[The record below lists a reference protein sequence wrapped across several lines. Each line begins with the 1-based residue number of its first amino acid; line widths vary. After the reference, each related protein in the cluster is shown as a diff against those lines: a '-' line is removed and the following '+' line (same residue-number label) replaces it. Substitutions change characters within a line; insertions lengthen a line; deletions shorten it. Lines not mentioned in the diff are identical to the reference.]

1 MTVMFCDLADS
12 TVLSTELDPE
22 DLQDL
27 IRAYQE
33 RCTNI
38 IRAYEG
44 FVAKYM
50 GDGILVYF
58 GYPKSLE
65 RNAERAVR
73 SGLAIVEAM
82 AELNAELERTK
93 GVEIA
98 VRIGIATGLVVVGE
112 IIGEGLA
119 QERTV
124 IGEAP
129 NMAARLQSVAPRNGI
144 VIGGLTKEIVGD
156 AFVYE
161 DLGAQELKGVTG
173 LVKVWAVLGLA
184 ADVEE
189 EDGEKA
195 AAAAVGRLPLV
206 GRDEEIGLLRRAWQQ
221 TKEEGRGRVVLV
233 VGEPGIGKSALVET
247 LRVQVREEGLAR
259 IAFRCSPYHSGSALY
274 PVIEHLRRLLRWQL
288 EDSPETR
295 LDKLEAMLAGTDLSL
310 AEAVPLFA
318 SLLSLPLPEGRHP
331 PLDPSPEQLK
341 QQTQDALIAWTLEEA
356 ERRPMMEVWEDLHW
370 ADPSTLELLALLIEQ
385 APTVPLLIVLTFR
398 PEFLPGWPTR
408 SHMTPITLTRLERPQ
423 IEMMVTHLAGGR
435 TLPAE
440 VLEHIV
446 AKTDGVPLY
455 IEELTKAIL
464 ESGILAEEAKRF
476 TLSGPLSA
484 VTIPATLQE
493 SLMARLDRLPTVREV
508 AQLGAVLG
516 REFAYEM
523 LRAMVAMEEP
533 ALRDILRQLVDAEL
547 LYQRGRPPRAKYI
560 FKHALIQDAAYQS
573 LLRQT
578 RRHYHRQVA
587 ELLEERF
594 AVSAGSQPEVLAH
607 HFSEAGLHGKAAE
620 YWRKAG
626 EIAVR
631 RSANVEAIAHFSNAL
646 EALKAQPEVPQ
657 RAEIELS
664 LQVALAVP
672 LIATKGYSDVGVERT
687 YGRAQAL
694 CEQLGKSDELFPI
707 LRGLWNC
714 YLTRGELQRTQDLA
728 VRISTLAEARKEPLQ
743 RALAHRALGSTL
755 FFLGRFAEAL
765 AQADQAIAIDDALEG
780 SNGGRTDLFVYGER
794 SGMVSRL
801 FSGWALWFLGYPD
814 RAVERFDAALALA
827 ERLTHAHSQ
836 AFALS
841 FAASMRNNRR
851 DFAAALEYADA
862 AGRIAGKHN
871 LPLWLGE
878 SSIAKGF
885 AQASLGSY
893 AEGIGQIRSGIAG
906 LHRLGDWHHRSHWL
920 GLLAAA
926 HLEGRA
932 YPEAATAL
940 DDAAAL
946 VGKSGECYYEAEIHR
961 LRGELLL
968 ALSVDNQGE
977 AENRFQQALMVSRKQ
992 QARSLELRAAMSL
1005 ARLWQRQGK
1014 VAEAR
1019 SLLAPVYGWFTEGLD
1034 TADLKEAEALLEE
1047 LS

>member
-1 MTVMFCDLADS
+1 MDIAAWLRELGLERYEEAFQDNEVDARSLPHLTAEDLKEMGVMAIGHRRLLLQAIAALQERAAAPLEPVPRQINVSAGVGDSAGWASEAERRPLTVMFCDLADS

-82 AELNAELERTK
+82 AELNAELERAK

-274 PVIEHLRRLLRWQL
+274 PVIEHLRRLLRWQP

-356 ERRPMMEVWEDLHW
+356 ERRPMMEIWEDLHW

-440 VLEHIV
+440 VVEHIV

-455 IEELTKAIL
+455 VEELTKAIL
-464 ESGILAEEAKRF
+464 DSDILRAESDRYAL
-476 TLSGPLSA
+476 TGPLSA
-484 VTIPATLQE
+484 VSIPATLQE

-523 LRAMVAMEEP
+523 LRALGVITEP
-533 ALRDILRQLVDAEL
+533 TLSDSLGRLVEAEL
-547 LYQRGRPPRAKYI
+547 LYQRGRPPKARYL
-560 FKHALIQDAAYQS
+560 FKHALIQDAAYHS
-573 LLRQT
+573 LLKRTRQ
-578 RRHYHRQVA
+578 HYHQQVA
-587 ELLEERF
+587 ELLE
-594 AVSAGSQPEVLAH
+594 AQVSG
-607 HFSEAGLHGKAAE
+607 
-620 YWRKAG
+620 
-626 EIAVR
+626 
-631 RSANVEAIAHFSNAL
+631 
-646 EALKAQPEVPQ
+646 
-657 RAEIELS
+657 
-664 LQVALAVP
+664 
-672 LIATKGYSDVGVERT
+672 
-687 YGRAQAL
+687 
-694 CEQLGKSDELFPI
+694 
-707 LRGLWNC
+707 
-714 YLTRGELQRTQDLA
+714 
-728 VRISTLAEARKEPLQ
+728 
-743 RALAHRALGSTL
+743 
-755 FFLGRFAEAL
+755 
-765 AQADQAIAIDDALEG
+765 
-780 SNGGRTDLFVYGER
+780 GGRGP
-794 SGMVSRL
+794 
-801 FSGWALWFLGYPD
+801 A
-814 RAVERFDAALALA
+814 
-827 ERLTHAHSQ
+827 
-836 AFALS
+836 
-841 FAASMRNNRR
+841 
-851 DFAAALEYADA
+851 
-862 AGRIAGKHN
+862 
-871 LPLWLGE
+871 
-878 SSIAKGF
+878 
-885 AQASLGSY
+885 
-893 AEGIGQIRSGIAG
+893 
-906 LHRLGDWHHRSHWL
+906 
-920 GLLAAA
+920 
-926 HLEGRA
+926 
-932 YPEAATAL
+932 
-940 DDAAAL
+940 
-946 VGKSGECYYEAEIHR
+946 
-961 LRGELLL
+961 
-968 ALSVDNQGE
+968 
-977 AENRFQQALMVSRKQ
+977 
-992 QARSLELRAAMSL
+992 
-1005 ARLWQRQGK
+1005 
-1014 VAEAR
+1014 
-1019 SLLAPVYGWFTEGLD
+1019 
-1034 TADLKEAEALLEE
+1034 
-1047 LS
+1047 